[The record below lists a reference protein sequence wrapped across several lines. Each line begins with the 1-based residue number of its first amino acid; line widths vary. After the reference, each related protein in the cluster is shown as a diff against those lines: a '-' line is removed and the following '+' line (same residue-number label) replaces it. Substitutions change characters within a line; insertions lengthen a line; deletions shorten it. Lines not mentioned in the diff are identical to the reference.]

1 MNRTAASFEKFCCR
15 DEKCTFLG
23 GRWERADLERRE
35 LDKGFWEAATSP
47 RLERGSEGSGA
58 QEKREPR

>member
-1 MNRTAASFEKFCCR
+1 M
-15 DEKCTFLG
+15 LG

-47 RLERGSEGSGA
+47 KLERGSEGSGA